1 MHLLSAG
8 SSLWMSPDG
17 GMLAIPPPG
26 SPGAPR
32 PALPLVEG
40 RPALPLVSAPWARGA
55 LGGMPPL
62 GQQYAGQPVM
72 YPLNYPMYYPHH
84 PR

>member
-1 MHLLSAG
+1 
-8 SSLWMSPDG
+8 MSPDG

-26 SPGAPR
+26 STAP
-32 PALPLVEG
+32 P